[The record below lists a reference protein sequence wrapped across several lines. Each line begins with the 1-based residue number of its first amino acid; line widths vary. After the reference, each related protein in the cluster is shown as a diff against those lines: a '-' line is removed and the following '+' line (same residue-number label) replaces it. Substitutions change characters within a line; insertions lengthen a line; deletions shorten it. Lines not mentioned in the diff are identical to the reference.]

1 MPENIEALLDKK
13 TPIDRRKQIFSNQ
26 LKYLKELELEELDFP
41 EYKVWDEQDVE
52 KYCNILRSGRLDKY
66 MPSEAY
72 IREVFTLDQQKYE
85 EAQKETI
92 ITSENFQQL
101 LQILGNDE
109 NAVEF
114 LCENIINQ
122 RISTYTATADN
133 NPISLIL
140 CTVRSDEVGQQ
151 LYILLHELL
160 HVIEKMQMDLDWI
173 YLMFHQTN
181 TRDNIED
188 MKR

>member
-13 TPIDRRKQIFSNQ
+13 TPIDRRKQIFSNR

-92 ITSENFQQL
+92 ITSESFQ
-101 LQILGNDE
+101 
-109 NAVEF
+109 
-114 LCENIINQ
+114 
-122 RISTYTATADN
+122 
-133 NPISLIL
+133 
-140 CTVRSDEVGQQ
+140 
-151 LYILLHELL
+151 
-160 HVIEKMQMDLDWI
+160 
-173 YLMFHQTN
+173 
-181 TRDNIED
+181 
-188 MKR
+188 

>member
-85 EAQKETI
+85 EAQKEAI
-92 ITSENFQQL
+92 I
-101 LQILGNDE
+101 
-109 NAVEF
+109 
-114 LCENIINQ
+114 
-122 RISTYTATADN
+122 
-133 NPISLIL
+133 
-140 CTVRSDEVGQQ
+140 
-151 LYILLHELL
+151 
-160 HVIEKMQMDLDWI
+160 
-173 YLMFHQTN
+173 TN
-181 TRDNIED
+181 TREWWKCCRVLVWKYYKSKNFNLYSYC
-188 MKR
+188 R